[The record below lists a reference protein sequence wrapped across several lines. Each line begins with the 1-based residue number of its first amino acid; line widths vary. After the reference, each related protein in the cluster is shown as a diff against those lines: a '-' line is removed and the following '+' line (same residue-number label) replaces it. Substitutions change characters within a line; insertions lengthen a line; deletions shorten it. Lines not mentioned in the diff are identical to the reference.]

1 MGSCICGLLPNGG
14 SKGPCLGEVKCHKK
28 KNNNNNNK
36 NKKIK
41 EKEEEDLLGQRIH
54 VLKPSS

>member
-1 MGSCICGLLPNGG
+1 MVGPKGLVLVRLN
-14 SKGPCLGEVKCHKK
+14 VIKK
-28 KNNNNNNK
+28 NNNNNNNK